1 MTRSALSRII
11 YSTLDSSSS
20 VQSLAL
26 KLLKSRKQP
35 DYDIGKTL
43 AESSKLFS
51 HRSVG
56 EFHFYAYAKSYW
68 LQHVFCIS
76 EQELVIYNLLLET
89 GKVDADS
96 KDGADSRTPLSWA
109 ARYGHE
115 AVVKLLLEK
124 GTELETKDN
133 YGRTPLSWA
142 AVNGHEA
149 VLKLLLEKGA
159 ELETKDNYGR
169 TPLSWAAV
177 NGHEAVVK
185 LLLEKGAK
193 KLQ

>member
-1 MTRSALSRII
+1 MARSALSRII

-35 DYDIGKTL
+35 DYDISKTL

-76 EQELVIYNLLLET
+76 EQELVIYNLLLRLFKEKAENT
-89 GKVDADS
+89 NATDE
-96 KDGADSRTPLSWA
+96 DGQTPLSWA
-109 ARYGHE
+109 
-115 AVVKLLLEK
+115 
-124 GTELETKDN
+124 
-133 YGRTPLSWA
+133 
-142 AVNGHEA
+142 
-149 VLKLLLEKGA
+149 
-159 ELETKDNYGR
+159 
-169 TPLSWAAV
+169 
-177 NGHEAVVK
+177 
-185 LLLEKGAK
+185 
-193 KLQ
+193 